1 MGHVAWAY
9 LTLPESERDRLG
21 ALGGEGWE
29 LVGVGGDADEG
40 VLYLKRAALDFRER
54 VTMEQR
60 RRYYE
65 ALGLEARGDEGRG
78 AE

>member
-1 MGHVAWAY
+1 MGYVAWAY
-9 LTLPESERDRLG
+9 LILPESERDRLE
-21 ALGGEGWE
+21 ALGSEGWE

-40 VLYLKRAALDFRER
+40 VLYLKRRALDFRER

-65 ALGLEARGDEGRG
+65 SLGIEARGDEGRG
-78 AE
+78 GE